1 MTEKHLKFLDYIL
14 PLLSED
20 GGMTSLSSLAHIYK
34 KETGIE
40 FNYKELDHFLE
51 LYDYEYF
58 VKHDKIDY
66 IKIDPEY
73 KEIIDEHGSLSK
85 YRTLE
90 KEQELALINEQNE
103 LILLQKEHLSLQNE
117 NLKYQETIREQE
129 ARIRTLT
136 EHKTIID
143 VFKAYWWLLGAGIII
158 GAYIYRIFFT

>member
-1 MTEKHLKFLDYIL
+1 
-14 PLLSED
+14 
-20 GGMTSLSSLAHIYK
+20 MTSLSSLAHTYK

-103 LILLQKEHLSLQNE
+103 LILLQ
-117 NLKYQETIREQE
+117 
-129 ARIRTLT
+129 
-136 EHKTIID
+136 II
-143 VFKAYWWLLGAGIII
+143 
-158 GAYIYRIFFT
+158 